1 MLAVHVHE
9 QPRST
14 SRVCDI
20 TARLKIGMDTN
31 GRFAMVPPAL
41 RTQTHSNSSLEM
53 GGKNMEQTL
62 ERSLPMMRPFIWLPI
77 AALAMFGG
85 CQQGQNVSI
94 DPFGRTT
101 IPPPPTGA
109 AAHRPGDS
117 YYSGPGNAAPPL
129 VPVGSTTQGGQRQ
142 ANQNKS
148 APPNNW
154 VSTAPSSEPSAASRL
169 QPIPPYEKQ
178 SHTAAPI
185 AATPSPPP
193 PSGPIKTT
201 GNETPLA
208 KAAPPSSGSGLRWS
222 GANAEDRTSAQPST
236 EKRTDLASLP
246 KTIAKAP
253 ASDRSLQ
260 PTTNVTA
267 RRETTSVPP
276 RYGHAKDYTR
286 LQGRLEYVAVSRQ
299 WKLRYISAEGP
310 MDAYGGCVLLLAGS
324 QLEDFQ
330 AGDYVIVY
338 GRLDQSGS
346 PTGSDQTRYVITRIA
361 PLR

>member
-1 MLAVHVHE
+1 
-9 QPRST
+9 
-14 SRVCDI
+14 
-20 TARLKIGMDTN
+20 
-31 GRFAMVPPAL
+31 
-41 RTQTHSNSSLEM
+41 
-53 GGKNMEQTL
+53 
-62 ERSLPMMRPFIWLPI
+62 MMRPFIWLTI

-109 AAHRPGDS
+109 ASLRSGDS
-117 YYSGPGNAAPPL
+117 YYSGPGGATPPL
-129 VPVGSTTQGGQRQ
+129 VPLGSTTHGGQGQ
-142 ANQNKS
+142 ANQNKI
-148 APPNNW
+148 ATPNDW
-154 VSTAPSSEPSAASRL
+154 VSTAPSSEPNPAGRL

-185 AATPSPPP
+185 AVTPSPSPP
-193 PSGPIKTT
+193 GGPIKTT

-222 GANAEDRTSAQPST
+222 EVGAEDRTSTKPST
-236 EKRTDLASLP
+236 GKRTDLASLP
-246 KTIAKAP
+246 KTITKNP

-267 RRETTSVPP
+267 RREMTPVTP

-286 LQGRLEYVAVSRQ
+286 LQGRLEYLAVSRQ
-299 WKLRYISAEGP
+299 WKLRYIPADGK
-310 MDAYGGCVLLLAGS
+310 MDAYRGCVVLLAGS

-330 AGDYVIVY
+330 AGDYVIVH
-338 GRLDQSGS
+338 GRLDRSGS
-346 PTGSDQTRYVITRIA
+346 QTDSDQTRYLIDRIA
-361 PLR
+361 PVR